1 MSALAFD
8 TLKASKAMKAAGFD
22 DAQVEAVIATVGDA
36 VGGNVATKADM
47 QALRTDVQAFKADMQ
62 ADMQALRTDMQ
73 ALEQR
78 MTIRLGGLIVVGV
91 SFLTVLD
98 KLF

>member
-1 MSALAFD
+1 
-8 TLKASKAMKAAGFD
+8 
-22 DAQVEAVIATVGDA
+22 
-36 VGGNVATKADM
+36 M
-47 QALRTDVQAFKADMQ
+47 QAE
-62 ADMQALRTDMQ
+62 MQALRTDMQ